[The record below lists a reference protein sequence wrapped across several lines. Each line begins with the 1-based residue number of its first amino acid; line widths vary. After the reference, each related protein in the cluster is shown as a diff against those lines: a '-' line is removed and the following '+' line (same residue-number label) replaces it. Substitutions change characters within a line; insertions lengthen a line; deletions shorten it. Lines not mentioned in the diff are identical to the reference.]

1 MTRLRKMMLEE
12 LERRNYSEATTRCYI
27 RTVEDFSRRF
37 KRSPDCLGPEHIR
50 EYQAELFKQ
59 RKLSP
64 GTVTQRLAAL
74 RFFYIKT
81 LKKAWSIAET
91 PYPKK
96 AFRLPSILSQEEV
109 ARLIDAAL
117 TPYHRTLLM
126 TLYATG
132 VRRAELTHLKV
143 SDIDSK
149 RMVIHVQGG
158 KGRKDRDVMLSPKL
172 LDELRK
178 HWRRL
183 PRKTSDWLFPGNR
196 WHTADH
202 PIDTKTVWHA
212 CDGAAKRAG
221 LSRAIHP
228 HTLRHCFAT
237 HMLEAGADLRTIQI
251 LLGHQSLKETT
262 IYLHLSKRYVHV
274 VFTLPSQLAR
284 LALQNKKFIYGLLLQ
299 ASAETLLEVARDQR
313 HLGAEIGFFSVLH
326 TWNQRLSLHPHVH
339 CVIPAGGLSLDH
351 THWVKSRDRFF
362 LPNPSAPSHF
372 PRQVCCCSPAG

>member
-12 LERRNYSEATTRCYI
+12 IQRRNYSQHTTRYYI
-27 RTVEDFSRRF
+27 RTVEDFARHF
-37 KRSPDCLGPEHIR
+37 NCPPDRLGLRHIR
-50 EYQAELFKQ
+50 EYQAELFQK

-64 GTVTQRLAAL
+64 GSVANRLAAL

-96 AFRLPSILSQEEV
+96 NHRLPAILSQEEV
-109 ARLIDAAL
+109 VRLIDAAG
-117 TPYHRTLLM
+117 TPFHRTLLM

-132 VRRAELTHLKV
+132 LRCAELTRLKV

-172 LDELRK
+172 LDELRE

-183 PRKTSDWLFPGNR
+183 PRKTSNWLFPGNR

-202 PIDTKTVWHA
+202 SIDTKTVWHA
-212 CDGAAKRAG
+212 CDEAAKRAG
-221 LSRAIHP
+221 LKKAVHP

-237 HMLEAGADLRTIQI
+237 HLLEAGADLRTIQI

-262 IYLHLSKRYVHV
+262 IYLHLSKRHLRA
-274 VFTLPSQLAR
+274 TPSPLDSLQL
-284 LALQNKKFIYGLLLQ
+284 KD
-299 ASAETLLEVARDQR
+299 E
-313 HLGAEIGFFSVLH
+313 
-326 TWNQRLSLHPHVH
+326 
-339 CVIPAGGLSLDH
+339 
-351 THWVKSRDRFF
+351 
-362 LPNPSAPSHF
+362 
-372 PRQVCCCSPAG
+372 SPQEE

>member
-50 EYQAELFKQ
+50 EYQAELFKK

-81 LKKAWSIAET
+81 LKKTWSIAET
-91 PYPKK
+91 PYPKR
-96 AFRLPSILSQEEV
+96 AFHLPSILSREEV

-143 SDIDSK
+143 SDIDSQ

-172 LDELRK
+172 LEALRE
-178 HWRRL
+178 HWRGL
-183 PRKTSDWLFPGNR
+183 PRKPSAWLFPGNR
-196 WHTADH
+196 WHTGDT
-202 PIDTKTVWHA
+202 PITTKVVWNA
-212 CDGAAKRAG
+212 CKEAAQRAG
-221 LSRAIHP
+221 LQKDVHP

-237 HMLEAGADLRTIQI
+237 HLLEDGADLRTIQI
-251 LLGHQSLKETT
+251 LLGHNDLKETAR
-262 IYLHLSKRYVHV
+262 YLHLS
-274 VFTLPSQLAR
+274 
-284 LALQNKKFIYGLLLQ
+284 
-299 ASAETLLEVARDQR
+299 QR
-313 HLGAEIGFFSVLH
+313 HLHAASSPLD
-326 TWNQRLSLHPHVH
+326 SLPLE
-339 CVIPAGGLSLDH
+339 GRS
-351 THWVKSRDRFF
+351 T
-362 LPNPSAPSHF
+362 
-372 PRQVCCCSPAG
+372 QEE